1 MVAHLQVH
9 AATKHKVNTSTAVP
23 SFSSTATLSS
33 ADVMNASTVPAQDL
47 ARSRSASSV
56 RGRSRSRR
64 RRDEHLAFPCPDCRE
79 RSFATEAG
87 LYSHRTL
94 FCGLRDQ
101 EKSTSLDYKCTSPC
115 KRAFTTPS
123 GLTTHRRHCQSR
135 EPANSEECH
144 EGSRGDHENNSVG
157 AGQNYLQEGGGIG
170 NQGLQGGLGQGE
182 EGVGSPGGGEKERSI
197 QGQGVEVAAGASISS
212 SQDDQVGAGRGVLMS
227 VQKRDDTDDIM
238 NLGSVGGDSSR
249 GTTGGSLRSA
259 LASSKR
265 SGEKRSSTSVASTS
279 KRSKS
284 EVWVVRKEGTG
295 RGGGGGG
302 DLEQSILA
310 NAENSLRMNESRDN
324 LDHEVA
330 GNLENGEGNSE
341 HSKKRGHVERSLLQ
355 VQGGVNRSTQS
366 RNVMGDESGQRKG
379 ITETP
384 RGSTAV
390 DVSSG
395 PRRRLDFPSPV
406 NRTQRSKTLNYSRS
420 SLSSSASPQA
430 ASSSTGDQNSNS
442 KGGVTMQVSLP
453 MKGGIQNITYRVPVG
468 ALMQKV
474 VAKAAARLEKAPEQ
488 VVLIKDGGI
497 VDPNALAGIYTNA
510 KLVAK
515 LRFGAS

>member
-1 MVAHLQVH
+1 
-9 AATKHKVNTSTAVP
+9 
-23 SFSSTATLSS
+23 
-33 ADVMNASTVPAQDL
+33 
-47 ARSRSASSV
+47 
-56 RGRSRSRR
+56 
-64 RRDEHLAFPCPDCRE
+64 
-79 RSFATEAG
+79 
-87 LYSHRTL
+87 
-94 FCGLRDQ
+94 
-101 EKSTSLDYKCTSPC
+101 
-115 KRAFTTPS
+115 
-123 GLTTHRRHCQSR
+123 
-135 EPANSEECH
+135 
-144 EGSRGDHENNSVG
+144 
-157 AGQNYLQEGGGIG
+157 
-170 NQGLQGGLGQGE
+170 
-182 EGVGSPGGGEKERSI
+182 
-197 QGQGVEVAAGASISS
+197 
-212 SQDDQVGAGRGVLMS
+212 MS

-238 NLGSVGGDSSR
+238 TLGSVGGDSSR
-249 GTTGGSLRSA
+249 GSTGGSLRSA

-295 RGGGGGG
+295 RGGG
-302 DLEQSILA
+302 DLEQSILE
-310 NAENSLRMNESRDN
+310 NVDNSLRMNEARDN
-324 LDHEVA
+324 LEVA
-330 GNLENGEGNSE
+330 GNIADGEGNSE
-341 HSKKRGHVERSLLQ
+341 QTKKRGHVEPSLLQ

-379 ITETP
+379 TTETP

-430 ASSSTGDQNSNS
+430 ASSSTADQNSNS

-474 VAKAAARLEKAPEQ
+474 VAKVREGVQKNVRKIAE
-488 VVLIKDGGI
+488 
-497 VDPNALAGIYTNA
+497 
-510 KLVAK
+510 
-515 LRFGAS
+515 

>member
-1 MVAHLQVH
+1 MG
-9 AATKHKVNTSTAVP
+9 
-23 SFSSTATLSS
+23 SS
-33 ADVMNASTVPAQDL
+33 
-47 ARSRSASSV
+47 
-56 RGRSRSRR
+56 
-64 RRDEHLAFPCPDCRE
+64 
-79 RSFATEAG
+79 
-87 LYSHRTL
+87 
-94 FCGLRDQ
+94 
-101 EKSTSLDYKCTSPC
+101 
-115 KRAFTTPS
+115 
-123 GLTTHRRHCQSR
+123 
-135 EPANSEECH
+135 
-144 EGSRGDHENNSVG
+144 
-157 AGQNYLQEGGGIG
+157 
-170 NQGLQGGLGQGE
+170 
-182 EGVGSPGGGEKERSI
+182 GGGEKGRSI
-197 QGQGVEVAAGASISS
+197 QGQGVEVVAGDPTSS
-212 SQDDQVGAGRGVLMS
+212 SQGDQVGAGGGVLVS
-227 VQKRDDTDDIM
+227 ALNRNNTDNIARF
-238 NLGSVGGDSSR
+238 GSVGGDSSR

-330 GNLENGEGNSE
+330 GNLANGEGNSE
-341 HSKKRGHVERSLLQ
+341 QTKKRGHVEPSLLQ

-366 RNVMGDESGQRKG
+366 RNVRGDESGQRKG
-379 ITETP
+379 TTETP

-430 ASSSTGDQNSNS
+430 ASSSTADQNSNS
-442 KGGVTMQVSLP
+442 KGGVTMQVALP
-453 MKGGIQNITYRVPVG
+453 MKGGFQNITYRVPVG

-474 VAKAAARLEKAPEQ
+474 VAKVREGVQKNVRKIAE
-488 VVLIKDGGI
+488 
-497 VDPNALAGIYTNA
+497 
-510 KLVAK
+510 
-515 LRFGAS
+515 